1 MSRFSARACARNLP
15 LHRLAEHPDAWVRF
29 DLVTVER
36 RIPKEAPVDAE
47 TTAELRAADILAR
60 LEAAERSQEL
70 LERLRKI

>member
-1 MSRFSARACARNLP
+1 M
-15 LHRLAEHPDAWVRF
+15 
-29 DLVTVER
+29 TVER